1 MSYPLRT
8 IISTHM
14 TVLII
19 AITYKSYPICTII
32 GTCMSVF
39 NSQIQAYIL
48 LSVLIV
54 FSNTQ
59 TAIINIISEVR
70 TAYALMS
77 YLFIVI
83 SIGDSSTYLLYTIID
98 IGYSCDSKNINLC
111 TIISTNY
118 ISNSQNI
125 NLCTI
130 ISTNYISNSHL
141 LLLWLL
147 LPTRY
152 VIPRSI

>member
-1 MSYPLRT
+1 MYVNNWDGWK
-8 IISTHM
+8 INWYVIST
-14 TVLII
+14 
-19 AITYKSYPICTII
+19 TYYYQYLYDSL
-32 GTCMSVF
+32 

-70 TAYALMS
+70 TAYVLMS

-98 IGYSCDSKNINLC
+98 IGDSCDSK
-111 TIISTNY
+111 
-118 ISNSQNI
+118 NI